1 MSLSLFVKTH
11 MYKQQ
16 RKRLPPVTQVF
27 FERTGHDTMEVYN
40 PLQGRTE
47 TLAPL
52 TLKSLLYSGSDIFFL
67 ARIIGDAYVRKDRA
81 ASKKAGSMITRRWSP
96 RFDRGLLDI
105 EFEAGAGST
114 SPRTSTG
121 RASSRCSSRCSN
133 SWRTAHAT
141 WTSRGG
147 SWNSSSASGPSSLE
161 IIIAN

>member
-1 MSLSLFVKTH
+1 

-105 EFEAGAGST
+105 EFDAGREYVAENKYRSCLLSLLISLLEFMANST
-114 SPRTSTG
+114 RNMDIKG
-121 RASSRCSSRCSN
+121 RIMELIQRLGALIS
-133 SWRTAHAT
+133 
-141 WTSRGG
+141 
-147 SWNSSSASGPSSLE
+147 
-161 IIIAN
+161 